1 MRIKSLTLKN
11 MRMFGDESQT
21 VVFDP
26 NKNVTILLG
35 NNGCGKSTILDAA
48 SILLS
53 TFVGTFPG
61 NTSQNFKDK
70 DVHIQRNNKVASYL
84 HVSMELMQN
93 NDNVYTVSRSR
104 KGWDKGPLPEVK
116 EIKSYAESLKEQIL
130 KNEEK
135 VNIPVLAYYGT
146 GRGQIKAPERKRGF
160 QKVFAQWDCYN
171 NSLDAST
178 DFKRFFAWYDMMED
192 EERREREHRRDFS
205 YHSTVLTSVRR
216 AIEAFVGPHYTNPH
230 IAIHPLRFVLE
241 EEGKYIKRELRLEQF
256 SDGYKIIIA
265 MVADIASRMAEGNPG
280 MDNPLDGSG
289 IILIDEIDLHLH
301 PKWQR
306 VILDKLNKVFPN
318 VQFIVTTHSPIV
330 LLGAVDFAQIITLE
344 EGIVNVRHSD
354 YSHYDVGQILL
365 SDLFGL
371 QNLQSPSYDVEIEEQ
386 KKLLERYDIL
396 SEAEKKRLDELDAKL
411 RVLSSSS
418 TLEDMKLREYI
429 YKVADQLKIETR

>member
-1 MRIKSLTLKN
+1 M
-11 MRMFGDESQT
+11 
-21 VVFDP
+21 
-26 NKNVTILLG
+26 
-35 NNGCGKSTILDAA
+35 C
-48 SILLS
+48 
-53 TFVGTFPG
+53 
-61 NTSQNFKDK
+61 
-70 DVHIQRNNKVASYL
+70 
-84 HVSMELMQN
+84 
-93 NDNVYTVSRSR
+93 TVSRSR

-135 VNIPVLAYYGT
+135 VNIPILAYYGT
-146 GRGQIKAPERKRGF
+146 GRGQIKDPERKRGF

-280 MDNPLDGSG
+280 MDNPLEGSG

-386 KKLLERYDIL
+386 KKLLERYDNL

>member
-70 DVHIQRNNKVASYL
+70 DVHVQRNNKVASYL

-93 NDNVYTVSRSR
+93 NGNVYTVSRSR

-135 VNIPVLAYYGT
+135 VNIPILAYYGT

-205 YHSTVLTSVRR
+205 YHSTVLTSVR
-216 AIEAFVGPHYTNPH
+216 
-230 IAIHPLRFVLE
+230 
-241 EEGKYIKRELRLEQF
+241 
-256 SDGYKIIIA
+256 
-265 MVADIASRMAEGNPG
+265 
-280 MDNPLDGSG
+280 
-289 IILIDEIDLHLH
+289 
-301 PKWQR
+301 
-306 VILDKLNKVFPN
+306 
-318 VQFIVTTHSPIV
+318 
-330 LLGAVDFAQIITLE
+330 
-344 EGIVNVRHSD
+344 
-354 YSHYDVGQILL
+354 
-365 SDLFGL
+365 
-371 QNLQSPSYDVEIEEQ
+371 
-386 KKLLERYDIL
+386 
-396 SEAEKKRLDELDAKL
+396 
-411 RVLSSSS
+411 
-418 TLEDMKLREYI
+418 
-429 YKVADQLKIETR
+429 